1 MAINKKQLVDLISSK
16 TDQLSHKD
24 VELSV
29 KAIFK
34 SMSDSLKNGN
44 RIEIRGFG
52 SFALRF
58 RESRTGRNP
67 KSGESVKIMNRYV
80 PHFKPG
86 KEFRELVKNAGNNLD
101 S

>member
-1 MAINKKQLVDLISSK
+1 MAINKKQLVDLISSNK
-16 TDQLSHKD
+16 DQLSHKD

-29 KAIFK
+29 KAIFE
-34 SMSDSLKNGN
+34 SMADSLRNGD

-58 RESRTGRNP
+58 RKSRTGRNP
-67 KSGESVKIMNRYV
+67 KSGETVKIQNRYV

-86 KEFRELVKNAGNNLD
+86 KNFRESVKEARKKIIT
-101 S
+101 

>member
-16 TDQLSHKD
+16 QDQLSHRD

-29 KAIFK
+29 KTIFNT
-34 SMSDSLKNGN
+34 MSDSLRNGN

-58 RESRTGRNP
+58 RKSRTGRNP
-67 KSGESVKIMNRYV
+67 KSGESVNIQNRYV

-86 KEFRELVKNAGNNLD
+86 KDFKESVKDVGNIID

>member
-16 TDQLSHKD
+16 QDQLPHKD
-24 VELSV
+24 IELSV

-34 SMSDSLKNGN
+34 SMTNSLKAGE

-58 RESRTGRNP
+58 RKSRIGRNP
-67 KSGESVKIMNRYV
+67 KSGESVNIQNRYV

-86 KEFRELVKNAGNNLD
+86 KEFRKSIKDAD
-101 S
+101 IKIIS

>member
-1 MAINKKQLVDLISSK
+1 VAINKKQLVDLISSK
-16 TDQLSHKD
+16 QDQLSHKD
-24 VELSV
+24 IELSV
-29 KAIFK
+29 KAIFE
-34 SMSDSLKNGN
+34 SMSESLKRGN

-58 RESRTGRNP
+58 RQSRTGRNP
-67 KSGESVKIMNRYV
+67 KSGESVDIQNRYV

-86 KEFRELVKNAGNNLD
+86 KNFRESVKDARIKID

>member
-1 MAINKKQLVDLISSK
+1 MTKSELIERLADK
-16 TDQLSHKD
+16 LSHLSAKE
-24 VELSV
+24 VEKSIKEILELMAQSLS
-29 KAIFK
+29 K
-34 SMSDSLKNGN
+34 GE

-58 RESRTGRNP
+58 RKSRTGRNP
-67 KSGESVKIMNRYV
+67 KSGESVNIQNRYV

-86 KEFRELVKNAGNNLD
+86 KQFRESVKDAGNNID

>member
-16 TDQLSHKD
+16 QDQLSHKD
-24 VELSV
+24 IELCV
-29 KAIFK
+29 KAMFET
-34 SMSDSLKNGN
+34 MTESLQKGE

-58 RESRTGRNP
+58 RKSRTGRNP
-67 KSGESVKIMNRYV
+67 KSGETVSIQNRYV

-86 KEFRELVKNAGNNLD
+86 KDFRESVRDKKVK
-101 S
+101 

>member
-16 TDQLSHKD
+16 QDQLSHRD

-29 KAIFK
+29 KTIFNT
-34 SMSDSLKNGN
+34 MSDSLRDGN

-58 RESRTGRNP
+58 RKSRTGRNP
-67 KSGESVKIMNRYV
+67 KSGESVNIQNRYV

-86 KEFRELVKNAGNNLD
+86 KDFKESVKDVGNKID